1 MHVATNIK
9 SGSKVKAHKM
19 ICGYPCLSLTE
30 LFTLILPPS
39 LERQENIPLAW
50 KTLWKVTKEKENIE
64 LEIEEELEGNT
75 EGEKKAAEPPV
86 PYQYIADLYNDIC
99 GEKMPKVIKVSDSR
113 KKHLQARWKEVY
125 ALWLKKA
132 RPDPDYS
139 AAKEQMLRVFESLFK
154 KSEASSFMNGN
165 NDRNWKADFDWM
177 VKNNNNFAKILEGK
191 YDNDRM
197 SRASPDKDRA
207 SPEEQKVVDMVKNQL
222 NYDITATKARELLK
236 YANNNID
243 LIKEKI
249 LEARKKEMD
258 PAQSYYWLENT
269 VKKTNSLYKGYR

>member
-1 MHVATNIK
+1 
-9 SGSKVKAHKM
+9 
-19 ICGYPCLSLTE
+19 
-30 LFTLILPPS
+30 
-39 LERQENIPLAW
+39 
-50 KTLWKVTKEKENIE
+50 
-64 LEIEEELEGNT
+64 
-75 EGEKKAAEPPV
+75 
-86 PYQYIADLYNDIC
+86 
-99 GEKMPKVIKVSDSR
+99 
-113 KKHLQARWKEVY
+113 
-125 ALWLKKA
+125 
-132 RPDPDYS
+132 
-139 AAKEQMLRVFESLFK
+139 MLRVFESLFK